1 MIIAGCQGVEFF
13 NYMPTEIKKS
23 VTDYGLS
30 TKMQVYEM
38 VKSILELPDS
48 WIEKEDA
55 TDALAVAICHINNMQ
70 FSSVLNT
77 AEYM

>member
-1 MIIAGCQGVEFF
+1 
-13 NYMPTEIKKS
+13 
-23 VTDYGLS
+23 
-30 TKMQVYEM
+30 MQVYEM

-55 TDALAVAICHINNMQ
+55 TDALAVAICHINTIQ